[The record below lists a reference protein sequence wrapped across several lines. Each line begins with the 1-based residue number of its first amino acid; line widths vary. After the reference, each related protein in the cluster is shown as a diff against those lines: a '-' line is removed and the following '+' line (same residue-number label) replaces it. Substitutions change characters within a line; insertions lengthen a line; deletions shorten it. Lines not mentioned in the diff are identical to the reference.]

1 MNPSPWICC
10 QLGAREHYAIP
21 RALHQSGQLARLI
34 TDAWVTPRSRIQSI
48 PIPQLRSLR
57 DRYHPDLSDAAIDS
71 MTTSL
76 IQFELRQKLKK
87 TTSWDDMIARNHW
100 FQHQILQQLRKHPPQ
115 GARPIFF
122 AYSYAALDLLKYA
135 KSKGWYTVLGQIDP
149 GIVEEQI
156 VKAEQQ
162 RYPAL
167 SPSWSPVPPSY
178 WDNWRE
184 ECAIADCILV
194 NSEWSRQA
202 LIQAGIN
209 ADKIRVVPL
218 VYRPTLEAQS
228 FQRTYPT
235 RFSSERPLRV
245 LFLGRVILRKG
256 IAAILEAAEQLRDR
270 PVEFLIVGASEIK
283 PPATEQLN
291 IRWINGVPRSLTD
304 RYYQQADVFLFPT
317 LSDGFGLT
325 QLEAQAWKLPLIVSK
340 FCGEVVSDGI
350 SGKVLPE
357 VSGTAIATVL
367 ESFLDRPS
375 QLATLS
381 QATRSNPEQTF
392 TQLSHQLKSLNPTL
406 LGTHS

>member
-34 TDAWVTPRSRIQSI
+34 TDAWVTPQSLIRSI

-57 DRYHPDLSDAAIDS
+57 DRYHPDLSEASIDS
-71 MTTSL
+71 MTASL
-76 IQFELRQKLKK
+76 IQFELQQKLKK
-87 TTSWDDMIARNHW
+87 TTLWDQMIARNHW
-100 FQHQILQQLRKHPPQ
+100 FQNQVIQQLRSYPPQ
-115 GARPIFF
+115 GSRPIFF
-122 AYSYAALDLLKYA
+122 TYSYAALELLKYA

-162 RYPAL
+162 RYPML
-167 SPSWSPVPPSY
+167 SPDWSPVPSSY
-178 WDNWRE
+178 WERWRK

-202 LIQAGIN
+202 LTQAGIN
-209 ADKIRVVPL
+209 AAKIRVVPL
-218 VYRPTLEAQS
+218 VYRPSIEAQS

-256 IAAILEAAEQLRDR
+256 IAAVLEAAERLRDR
-270 PVEFLIVGASEIK
+270 PIEFLIVGASEIK
-283 PPATEQLN
+283 PPATEHLN
-291 IRWINGVPRSLTD
+291 IRWINGVSRSLTD

-350 SGKVLPE
+350 NGKILPE
-357 VSGTAIATVL
+357 VSGTAITKIL
-367 ESFLDRPS
+367 NTFLDQPQ
-375 QLATLS
+375 QLVELS
-381 QATRSNPEQTF
+381 QSSRSQF
-392 TQLSHQLKSLNPTL
+392 DLMHLSDRLQSLVALPV
-406 LGTHS
+406 S

>member
-34 TDAWVTPRSRIQSI
+34 TDAWVTPRSMIQSI

-57 DRYHPDLSDAAIDS
+57 DRFHPDLANASVES
-71 MTTSL
+71 MTASL

-87 TTSWDDMIARNHW
+87 TTLWNDMIARNHW
-100 FQHQILQQLRKHPPQ
+100 FQHQVLQQFRTHPPQ
-115 GARPIFF
+115 GSRAIFF
-122 AYSYAALDLLKYA
+122 TYSYAALDLLKYA

-162 RYPAL
+162 RYPTL
-167 SPSWSPVPPSY
+167 SPSWSPVPPPY
-178 WDNWRE
+178 WESWRE
-184 ECAIADCILV
+184 ECSIADCILV

-202 LIQAGIN
+202 LIQAGIH
-209 ADKIRVVPL
+209 ADKLRVVPL
-218 VYRPTLEAQS
+218 VYRPPLEAQT
-228 FQRTYPT
+228 FQRAYPAQ
-235 RFSSERPLRV
+235 FSSERPLRV

-256 IAAILEAAEQLRDR
+256 IAAVLEAAAQLRDR
-270 PVEFLIVGASEIK
+270 PIEFWIVGSSEIES
-283 PPATEQLN
+283 PSTEHLK
-291 IRWINGVPRSLTD
+291 IRWLNGVPRSMTAQ
-304 RYYQQADVFLFPT
+304 YYQQADVFLFPT

-350 SGKVLPE
+350 NGRVLPE
-357 VSGTAIATVL
+357 VSGAAIAQVL
-367 ESFLDRPS
+367 QSFLDQPQ
-375 QLATLS
+375 QLIELS
-381 QATRSNPEQTF
+381 QGSRSRSALNLE
-392 TQLSHQLKSLNPTL
+392 QLSDRLQSLVSL
-406 LGTHS
+406 AVS